1 MAAAAAAAVFFFPAT
16 FYDLAPC
23 GTNMGFACPSL
34 CAELSNLTL
43 HLAQTVDG
51 NQEIKNSKQTK
62 QRQLP
67 RVLQT
72 HREGATATHLCGE
85 EKSKVS
91 TR

>member
-1 MAAAAAAAVFFFPAT
+1 MAAAAAAAVVFFPAT

-51 NQEIKNSKQTK
+51 NQEIKNSKQAKAKAKAIAKGT
-62 QRQLP
+62 QN
-67 RVLQT
+67 
-72 HREGATATHLCGE
+72 A
-85 EKSKVS
+85 S
-91 TR
+91 